1 MYRPASGSVCRVL
14 LKRVKGDVQESKGP
28 RGRGHIPGIT
38 LDKPAPSRCSKRP
51 ESTLCTVADRGLGRL
66 NWADTDPT
74 VSARA
79 WERAKRR

>member
-38 LDKPAPSRCSKRP
+38 LDKPAPS
-51 ESTLCTVADRGLGRL
+51 LCFGVQF
-66 NWADTDPT
+66 
-74 VSARA
+74 
-79 WERAKRR
+79 